1 MAVGGAGNWP
11 RLLRRSCEPGPLAV
25 WLPSPLIGVTMTLDA
40 EAARQLHNRLHEVLG
55 EPEARSLM
63 ELLENLASRSDVD
76 ALRTDVGRLG
86 ADLRTDMET
95 LGTQLRGEM
104 ETLGTQLRGEMGNLG
119 TQLRTEMEAMRHEL
133 TGAFHKDLLA
143 AVTGQTR
150 TIIYANL
157 GLVFASVG
165 LALAAA
171 QFAG

>member
-1 MAVGGAGNWP
+1 M
-11 RLLRRSCEPGPLAV
+11 R
-25 WLPSPLIGVTMTLDA
+25 LDA

-63 ELLENLASRSDVD
+63 ELLENPASRSDVD

-86 ADLRTDMET
+86 AELRTDV
-95 LGTQLRGEM
+95 
-104 ETLGTQLRGEMGNLG
+104 ETLGTQLRGEMGTLG

-171 QFAG
+171 QFSG